1 MVEKAATEKAAAE
14 QMAADKKA
22 AAEEV
27 AAQKAAKKEA
37 AAKAAAAAKAVA
49 EQAGAQAAEEEA
61 HADAVTQA
69 ATDTL
74 ASAVQQARLKLI
86 SREDLQRAIADAR
99 SAAVSAD
106 SISAAEALLSKLP
119 AVVSFS
125 QDWLVKSAALARAE
139 EIGGGSF
146 GTVYKVRLGD
156 ELLAEKHFPVKTEAA
171 EEREVLER
179 RLRREFRALHH
190 AQHRSLCT
198 LHPSP
203 N

>member
-1 MVEKAATEKAAAE
+1 MLLFQEG
-14 QMAADKKA
+14 
-22 AAEEV
+22 EV
-27 AAQKAAKKEA
+27 RIRYHPVFLDPTIPSEGLDLDAYLQKGFGYTK
-37 AAKAAAAAKAVA
+37 
-49 EQAGAQAAEEEA
+49 EEA

-125 QDWLVKSAALARAE
+125 QDWLVKSAAIARAE